1 VKRSKHSLS
10 NYKLCTAEMG
20 TLFPVGLAE
29 VLPGDTFQQSSSAL
43 VRVSPMV
50 APVMHPVQI
59 RLHHFFVPNR
69 LVWDGWEDFITGND
83 VETAPPTITVP
94 EDGQNN
100 LLDYMGVPPT
110 EAEGCEISAL
120 PVFAFNKIYNEFYR
134 DQDLAPERAPGD
146 LTLPNVA
153 WAKDYFTAARPW
165 PQKGE
170 DVTIPIGTTAPVSGS
185 IDVEG
190 TGSPSF
196 NVDGTP
202 NQLRRNA
209 GGTDTHWSTA
219 DTSGGIASWAN
230 ANLTATHD
238 LTADLSLASGAN
250 VNDVRKAF
258 ALQRYQEAR
267 ARYGSRYTEY
277 LRYLGVNPS
286 DARLQRPEYF
296 GGGTQSLA
304 FSEVLQ
310 TVDDETGQERGPL
323 GRMGGH
329 GISAMRTGRYR
340 RFFEEHGYVITLMS
354 VRPKSIYTQNLHR
367 SWLRTTKEDYYQKEL
382 ELIGQQE
389 VYNNEVYA
397 DAVNGMDVF
406 GYSDRYR
413 DYRELPSTVSSE
425 FRDVLDYWHMARE
438 FTEPPVLNQSFTD
451 CVPTKRIY
459 AEQTQHPLW
468 IMVNHKIAARR
479 LVRKNASARII

>member
-1 VKRSKHSLS
+1 
-10 NYKLCTAEMG
+10 MG
-20 TLFPVGLAE
+20 KLFPVGLSE

-83 VETAPPTITVP
+83 VENAPPTITVP
-94 EDGQNN
+94 ADGQNN

-134 DQDLAPERAPGD
+134 DQDLASERDPGD

-170 DVTIPIGTTAPVSGS
+170 DVTIPIGTTAPVSGTINVNTVGDGS
-185 IDVEG
+185 QLSMSTASGGANSLTKGLISATHVPNMGADG
-190 TGSPSF
+190 TGVNEAVF
-196 NVDGTP
+196 WG
-202 NQLRRNA
+202 NA
-209 GGTDTHWSTA
+209 GLS
-219 DTSGGIASWAN
+219 SS
-230 ANLTATHD
+230 ATHS

-286 DARLQRPEYF
+286 DARLQRPEYL

-310 TVDDETGQERGPL
+310 TVDDDTGQERGPL
-323 GRMGGH
+323 GKMGGH

-340 RFFEEHGYVITLMS
+340 RFFEEHGYVLTLMS

-397 DAVNGMDVF
+397 DAANGMDVF

-413 DYRELPSTVSSE
+413 EYRELPSTVSSE
-425 FRDVLDYWHMARE
+425 FRGILDYWHMARE

-479 LVRKNASARII
+479 LVRKNAAARII

>member
-1 VKRSKHSLS
+1 MKRSKHSLS

-20 TLFPVGLAE
+20 TLFPVGQAE
-29 VLPGDTFQQSSSAL
+29 VLPGDTFQQHSSAL

-69 LVWDGWEDFITGND
+69 LVWDGWEDFITGNNVVD
-83 VETAPPTITVP
+83 APPTITVP
-94 EDGQNN
+94 ANGKNN
-100 LLDYMGVPPT
+100 LLDYMGVPPV
-110 EAEGCEISAL
+110 EAEGCEISAF
-120 PVFAFNKIYNEFYR
+120 PVRAFNLIFNEFYR
-134 DQDLAPERAPGD
+134 DQDLVGERAID
-146 LTLPNVA
+146 DITVPNVA

-170 DVTIPIGTTAPVSGS
+170 DVTIPIGSTAPVNPVGDQRATWTTAEGGS
-185 IDVEG
+185 INLAV
-190 TGSPSF
+190 T
-196 NVDGTP
+196 
-202 NQLRRNA
+202 A
-209 GGTDTHWSTA
+209 GGDIVNGNTPDNPSTSVA
-219 DTSGGIASWAN
+219 MTWLDPK
-230 ANLTATHD
+230 LE
-238 LTADLSLASGAN
+238 ADLSLASGAN

-286 DARLQRPEYF
+286 DARLQRPEYL

-323 GRMGGH
+323 GKMGGH
-329 GISAMRTGRYR
+329 GISAMRTGKYR
-340 RFFEEHGYVITLMS
+340 RFFEEHGYVLTLMS
-354 VRPKSIYTQNLHR
+354 IRPKSIYTQNLHR
-367 SWLRTTKEDYYQKEL
+367 SWLRQTKEDYYQKEL

-389 VYNNEVYA
+389 VYNNEVFA
-397 DAVNGMDVF
+397 DAVNGMDTF

-413 DYRELPSTVSSE
+413 EYRELPSTVSSE
-425 FRDVLDYWHMARE
+425 FRDILDYWHMARE
-438 FTEPPVLNQSFTD
+438 FSEPPVLNQSFTD

>member
-1 VKRSKHSLS
+1 MKRSKHSLS
-10 NYKLCTAEMG
+10 NYRLCTAEMG
-20 TLFPVGLAE
+20 KLFPVGNVE
-29 VLPGDTFQQSSSAL
+29 VLPGDTFQQHSSAL
-43 VRVSPMV
+43 VRVSPLV

-59 RLHHFFVPNR
+59 RLHHFFIPNR
-69 LVWDGWEDFITGND
+69 LVWDTWEDFITGND
-83 VETAPPTITVP
+83 PDAEPPTLTVP
-94 EDGQNN
+94 ADAENT
-100 LLDYMGVPPT
+100 LLDYMGVPPV
-110 EAEGCEISAL
+110 EGLEVSAL
-120 PVFAFNKIYNEFYR
+120 PIRGFNLTFNEFFR
-134 DQDLAPERAPGD
+134 DQDLVPERD
-146 LTLPNVA
+146 LDDITLPNVA

-165 PQKGE
+165 AQKGP

-185 IDVEG
+185 IDLEANGDWSWTDGPG
-190 TGSPSF
+190 TCPISRTTGDIALRGSTGVAELANLSYD
-196 NVDGTP
+196 DGITATP
-202 NQLRRNA
+202 N
-209 GGTDTHWSTA
+209 
-219 DTSGGIASWAN
+219 
-230 ANLTATHD
+230 
-238 LTADLSLASGAN
+238 LTADLSLATGAN
-250 VNDVRKAF
+250 VNDIRRSF

-286 DARLQRPEYF
+286 DARLQRPEYL

-323 GRMGGH
+323 GKMGGH
-329 GISAMRTGRYR
+329 GISAMRTGKYR
-340 RFFEEHGYVITLMS
+340 RFFEEHGFVITMMS

-367 SWLRTTKEDYYQKEL
+367 KWLRATKEDYYQKEL

-397 DAVNGMDVF
+397 DPVDGMDVF

-413 DYRELPSTVSSE
+413 DYREEPSTVTSE
-425 FRDVLDYWHMARE
+425 FRDLLDYWHMGRE
-438 FTEPPVLNQSFTD
+438 FTEPPVLNQSFVD

-479 LVRKNASARII
+479 LVRKDAKARII